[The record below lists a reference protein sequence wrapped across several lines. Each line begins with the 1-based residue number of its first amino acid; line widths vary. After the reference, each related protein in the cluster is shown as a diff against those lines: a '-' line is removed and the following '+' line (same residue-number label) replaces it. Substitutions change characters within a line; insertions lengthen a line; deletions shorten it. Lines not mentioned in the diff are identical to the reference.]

1 MSQRTEPDGPKRG
14 GGSHRRGQRHR
25 RRNRGPLP
33 PDILYHATSRGRID
47 RLRERQRLEIRGGR
61 PVYLSISEHQ
71 AWHIAHRSM
80 DEPMVLY
87 IDVSRARRAGCRFSR
102 NGQGLWQVDGVPFRH
117 ILNLCDGFA
126 HQASAG
132 GIPVYDGPDGP
143 ELLLI
148 RVMRRHNATWEVAKG
163 KLEPG
168 ETPHEAA
175 IREVQE
181 EIGRKLTLEIEREL
195 GSIRYGFF
203 TPDGSPRLKTL
214 HMFLMRTPERV
225 VEFAPAQGESIVEA
239 AWFTPQE
246 ASRVTA
252 HRSLR
257 PLMKRVCQEL
267 VADTGRGR
275 PSQVVDEAGVETA
288 TSSDR
293 EPDVRLSSKAAP
305 PVAEDAP

>member
-1 MSQRTEPDGPKRG
+1 
-14 GGSHRRGQRHR
+14 
-25 RRNRGPLP
+25 
-33 PDILYHATSRGRID
+33 
-47 RLRERQRLEIRGGR
+47 
-61 PVYLSISEHQ
+61 
-71 AWHIAHRSM
+71 M

-148 RVMRRHNATWEVAKG
+148 RVLRRHNATWEVAKG

-168 ETPHEAA
+168 ETPPEAA

-181 EIGRKLTLEIEREL
+181 EIGRALTLEIERGL
-195 GSIRYGFF
+195 GAIRYGFF

-225 VEFAPAQGESIVEA
+225 VDFTPAEGESIVDVG
-239 AWFTPQE
+239 WFTPQE
-246 ASRVTA
+246 AARATS

-257 PLMKRVCQEL
+257 PLMKRVCHDI
-267 VADTGRGR
+267 VAERRRDE
-275 PSQVVDEAGVETA
+275 PS
-288 TSSDR
+288 
-293 EPDVRLSSKAAP
+293 AP
-305 PVAEDAP
+305 AEDADGDPGSIDGAEAVGDVSGVAAPRVAEEAP